1 MYGSS
6 NGNSEGSNFTDW
18 EIQIFFFGKVTL
30 EDWLN
35 SNGNRKIEI
44 WMIIKLAVTIVD
56 GLTHVWYEGI
66 QIAHWAK
73 RLTTLLSCGPN
84 NILGWEKLL
93 LVQASW
99 ISQSPQ
105 PKRKLLMG
113 LFKPKFAPRDN
124 VFGIYLALNTL

>member
-56 GLTHVWYEGI
+56 GSPMSDMKEYKLHIGLSIWQHCFLVA
-66 QIAHWAK
+66 QIISWGERNFCWCRLPELAKAHNPKENFWWVYSNPN
-73 RLTTLLSCGPN
+73 LLQGTMS
-84 NILGWEKLL
+84 LGF
-93 LVQASW
+93 
-99 ISQSPQ
+99 I
-105 PKRKLLMG
+105 
-113 LFKPKFAPRDN
+113 
-124 VFGIYLALNTL
+124 